1 MIYLQCQMFDLSI
14 PLAKIKKQYTNYTA
28 TCAYSSTRDTISI
41 WNMGEGQAGYFE
53 LEGCFLTFYSWT
65 LEKNNWN
72 IPGMLNPEYGS
83 RIHAS
88 INTAHPENLPTSSKQ
103 ILRIRSC

>member
-1 MIYLQCQMFDLSI
+1 
-14 PLAKIKKQYTNYTA
+14 
-28 TCAYSSTRDTISI
+28 
-41 WNMGEGQAGYFE
+41 MGEGQAGYFE

-83 RIHAS
+83 QIHAS